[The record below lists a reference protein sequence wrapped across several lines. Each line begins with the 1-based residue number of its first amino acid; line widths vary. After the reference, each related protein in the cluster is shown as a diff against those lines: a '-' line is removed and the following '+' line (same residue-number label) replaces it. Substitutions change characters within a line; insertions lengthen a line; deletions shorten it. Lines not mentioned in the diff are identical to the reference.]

1 MYHSRY
7 GEEQHFIVF
16 LSMDD
21 SHNKHTTVIVEFLT
35 RRQGVKSNP
44 VDRSPPGHSSLF
56 GSTFQNFPHFPYD
69 RNRKFCLGKMD
80 KILGR
85 SSALAPGTQKQSQ

>member
-7 GEEQHFIVF
+7 GEQHFLIY

-21 SHNKHTTVIVEFLT
+21 SHNKRTTVIVEFLA
-35 RRQGVKSNP
+35 RRQDVKINP

-56 GSTFQNFPHFPYD
+56 GSTFQDFSHFHSD
-69 RNRKFCLGKMD
+69 RIRNFCLAKMD

-85 SSALAPGTQKQSQ
+85 SSAPAPSTQKQSQ

>member
-7 GEEQHFIVF
+7 GEEQHFIIY
-16 LSMDD
+16 LSMGD
-21 SHNKHTTVIVEFLT
+21 SHNKHTTVLVEFLA
-35 RRQGVKSNP
+35 RRQDVKSNL

-56 GSTFQNFPHFPYD
+56 GSTFQDFPHFPYD
-69 RNRKFCLGKMD
+69 RIRKFCLGKMD

-85 SSALAPGTQKQSQ
+85 SSAPAPSTQKQSQ